1 MNIDTEEIQIKSS
14 HSEKGLYEWQ
24 IELKK
29 DHDVLTLVV
38 WRESNSEFNGHVT
51 LTPFPEWDLDYSEI
65 RLSTNE
71 ISGDSLKA
79 IFMALKSVLKIR
91 DGIDDLVQLN
101 GYYQQSQNFIKI
113 NLRYPE
119 TTKCQYWSTA
129 SKFSSSNLI
138 GKTASVSKWSNNLG
152 VSNKELPNIFSSMK
166 TIGYD
171 IRNSVTNP
179 QIADGHYL
187 VTYRFPTLTKKSVQT
202 FKKLNPPSA

>member
-1 MNIDTEEIQIKSS
+1 ENHNNFQWHDPTDKLSFRSRKRKLTEYYRDKAKESHAKNSPIFSFESNICTDFSVNIDTEEIQIKSS

-29 DHDVLTLVV
+29 DQDVLTLVV

-79 IFMALKSVLKIR
+79 IFMALKSVLKLR

-101 GYYQQSQNFIKI
+101 GYYQQSQNFIKVS
-113 NLRYPE
+113 LRYPE

-129 SKFSSSNLI
+129 SKFSSSN
-138 GKTASVSKWSNNLG
+138 
-152 VSNKELPNIFSSMK
+152 
-166 TIGYD
+166 
-171 IRNSVTNP
+171 
-179 QIADGHYL
+179 
-187 VTYRFPTLTKKSVQT
+187 
-202 FKKLNPPSA
+202 